1 MPAADLPPDSPASAP
16 ANPAGIPRFKRF
28 IKIVLMAF
36 LAAWLT
42 LVFWNSAKPLPPGT
56 HIVSQTSRLSESE
69 VDFLPGLSQRQDSPA
84 PDMSA
89 IDHAEQL
96 IVLDRSAVPA
106 SWHST
111 CWRESALGP
120 ISRSFW

>member
-42 LVFWNSAKPLPPGT
+42 LVFWN
-56 HIVSQTSRLSESE
+56 
-69 VDFLPGLSQRQDSPA
+69 
-84 PDMSA
+84 
-89 IDHAEQL
+89 
-96 IVLDRSAVPA
+96 
-106 SWHST
+106 
-111 CWRESALGP
+111 
-120 ISRSFW
+120 